1 MRGMLVVSKDTR
13 LAQPSSQACRTL
25 SLRRTR
31 LGEGRG
37 GPGQG
42 CARHAGAPLCLSL
55 SQSVR
60 ALPPGTAASSLGLG
74 PSSSDTQDMGRGL
87 RGEPRPR
94 ALRGRRPWPRDPG
107 HRRAD
112 SSLARQHFRAAC

>member
-55 SQSVR
+55 SQSV
-60 ALPPGTAASSLGLG
+60 T
-74 PSSSDTQDMGRGL
+74 
-87 RGEPRPR
+87 
-94 ALRGRRPWPRDPG
+94 
-107 HRRAD
+107 
-112 SSLARQHFRAAC
+112 SLAPGDGSLVLRAWSLLLGHPGYGPRSEG